1 MNPSLNPIWSALE
14 QVTKGQQSIY
24 QQVQQNRLDENLHAQ
39 QRNIT
44 NLALNLTSHGPALYH
59 QDVCDL
65 HIYQQ
70 QSNPDYLNHN
80 TFSDPRHISCI
91 NRLHSSINEL
101 NNRLQDSSVTKF
113 PAPLPKKQPIHIQ
126 QAQHLPDSFILT
138 ELNEVQSLVCVRIC
152 VTYFL
157 ICLFQHSFISVF
169 IYFSIYLFQYLFTS
183 VFIYFSIYLFQH
195 LFISAFIYFSI
206 YLFRHLY
213 ILFT

>member
-1 MNPSLNPIWSALE
+1 MNPSLNPIWNALE

-24 QQVQQNRLDENLHAQ
+24 QQVQQNRLDENLLAQ

-44 NLALNLTSHGPALYH
+44 NLALNLTSHGPTLYH

-70 QSNPDYLNHN
+70 QSNPDYLNRS
-80 TFSDPRHISCI
+80 TFTDPRHISCL

-101 NNRLQDSSVTKF
+101 NNRIQANDTSVTKF

-126 QAQHLPDSFILT
+126 QVQHLPDSFILS

-157 ICLFQHSFISVF
+157 ISVF
-169 IYFSIYLFQYLFTS
+169 IYFSIYLF
-183 VFIYFSIYLFQH
+183 
-195 LFISAFIYFSI
+195 
-206 YLFRHLY
+206 
-213 ILFT
+213 